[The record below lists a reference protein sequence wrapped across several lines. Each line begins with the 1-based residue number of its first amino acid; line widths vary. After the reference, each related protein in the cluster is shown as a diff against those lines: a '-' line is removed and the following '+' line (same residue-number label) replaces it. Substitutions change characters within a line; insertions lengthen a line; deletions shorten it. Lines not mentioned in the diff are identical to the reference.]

1 MSEESFLLDDFG
13 NIFSTEDGAFIQFT
27 PAQFEVVKSIVQLT
41 ENPHSLEK
49 KIHAVRAWNNVSA
62 ELIEDEV
69 GALVANFPITN
80 ASGGVISQ
88 NLHAVE
94 KLVKELNRKLDHF
107 GLSSRIRGSTDA
119 GFLPKD
125 INEFIRE
132 VGTIGTADFLELEDG
147 NLILL
152 ENGSSI
158 ILEQDD

>member
-1 MSEESFLLDDFG
+1 MSEESFLLDDFN

-27 PAQFEVVKSIVQLT
+27 LAQFEVVKSIVQLT

-107 GLSSRIRGSTDA
+107 GLS
-119 GFLPKD
+119 
-125 INEFIRE
+125 
-132 VGTIGTADFLELEDG
+132 
-147 NLILL
+147 
-152 ENGSSI
+152 
-158 ILEQDD
+158 